1 MYQKQVDNM
10 YFYGNEHRI
19 KKHGIKDDILDILY
33 DNKTKP
39 NEEIPIHDALGALEN
54 SGAKAW
60 SSNVAE

>member
-1 MYQKQVDNM
+1 M

-39 NEEIPIHDALGALEN
+39 NEEIPIHDALGTLEN